1 MADADRNNVSTLVP
15 HLDQLTDPRARISN
29 PISHRNPLTGV
40 FQRIG
45 DNTAA
50 RSLDS
55 QASVFAALTRYFEQ
69 QTKAVEANDRLHSAI
84 EQFHRHRLGLL
95 NPVDQEQ
102 FEEDK
107 HKRILAKK
115 RREKEQYEADEQILD
130 AKHRVEAKE
139 EFKEPKLAAGR
150 ARFAQK
156 IAERQVGEAV
166 ARSSMEPEPKETPV
180 PEQPVSIT
188 AVLGDFV
195 QKLECDIDAAE
206 AAGKPTKQMR
216 DDLAALNAMFKR
228 SI

>member
-1 MADADRNNVSTLVP
+1 MADPDRNNVSTLVP
-15 HLDQLTDPRARISN
+15 LLDQLPDPRARIGN
-29 PISHRNPLTGV
+29 PIPYRNPLTGV

-50 RSLDS
+50 RSLYS

-69 QTKAVEANDRLHSAI
+69 QTKAVEANDRLHTAI

-95 NPVDQEQ
+95 NPADQEQ

-107 HKRILAKK
+107 HKRVLAQK

-130 AKHRVEAKE
+130 ARHRVEAKE

-180 PEQPVSIT
+180 PKQPVSIT
-188 AVLGDFV
+188 AVLADFV
-195 QKLECDIDAAE
+195 QKLESDIDAAE

-216 DDLAALNAMFKR
+216 DDLAALNALLKR
-228 SI
+228 I

>member
-1 MADADRNNVSTLVP
+1 MSDADRSNVSALVP
-15 HLDQLTDPRARISN
+15 YLDRLPDPRTRIDN
-29 PISHRNPLTGV
+29 PVPPRNPLTGV

-55 QASVFAALTRYFEQ
+55 HASVFAALTRYLEQ
-69 QTKAVEANDRLHSAI
+69 QTKAVEANDRLYNAI
-84 EQFHRHRLGLL
+84 EQFHAHRLGLL

-102 FEEDK
+102 FEEEK

-115 RREKEQYEADEQILD
+115 RREKEQHEADEEILD
-130 AKHRVEAKE
+130 VKHRVEAKV
-139 EFKEPKLAAGR
+139 EFKDQKFAAGA

-166 ARSSMEPEPKETPV
+166 ARSSLEPEPQETPA
-180 PEQPVSIT
+180 PEKSVSI
-188 AVLGDFV
+188 AASIADFV
-195 QKLECDIDAAE
+195 QKLEGDIDAAE

-216 DDLAALNAMFKR
+216 DDVAALNAMLKR
-228 SI
+228 I